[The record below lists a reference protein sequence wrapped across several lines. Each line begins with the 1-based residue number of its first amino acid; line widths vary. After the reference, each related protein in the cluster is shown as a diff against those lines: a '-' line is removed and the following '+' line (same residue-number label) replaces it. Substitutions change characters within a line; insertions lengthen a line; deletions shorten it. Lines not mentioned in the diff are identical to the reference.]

1 MRGFKWIMLFTKVGT
16 VILLVSDMERSVKFY
31 KELLGLPIKA
41 KTQSPDWVEFFNRE
55 TTLSLHAIKKG
66 GGGSD
71 INNKDTKLGTGTLVG
86 FMVSDIDS
94 TVQFLKENN
103 VRFFKEPRDEPF
115 GKHTIVEDPDGH
127 LISIAQLKRAS
138 PAASEAEEFDLL
150 GLLGAE

>member
-1 MRGFKWIMLFTKVGT
+1 MRGLGGTMLFTKVGT
-16 VILLVSDMERSVKFY
+16 VILLVSDMEKSVKFY
-31 KELLGLPIKA
+31 KELLGLPVKT

-66 GGGSD
+66 KGSSGVD
-71 INNKDTKLGTGTLVG
+71 SKDTKLGTGTLIG

-103 VRFFKEPRDEPF
+103 VQFFKESRDEPF
-115 GKHTIVEDPDGH
+115 GKHAIVEDPDGH
-127 LISIAQLKRAS
+127 LISIAQLKRT
-138 PAASEAEEFDLL
+138 ASEAEEFDLL